1 MGTATAEPAISFTKQ
16 WADKHT
22 VVRSFSIRDADGNV
36 VFDSSS
42 LLDRE
47 AHARGTYNDGRSR
60 DKGVEPEGV
69 ALPDIGG
76 RTFAFIGLER
86 PNKSAVVVFDVTSP
100 QDVSFVDMIVTDGDR
115 APQGRATYHH
125 RGNFYLAIANET
137 AHRPRPDGTC
147 RSCRERRAR
156 RGCQDFCVRGL
167 P

>member
-60 DKGVEPEGV
+60 ELKDKNYFSQVSIAFGAVTWPHAQDIAPETLLAGMKLV
-69 ALPDIGG
+69 GQ
-76 RTFAFIGLER
+76 
-86 PNKSAVVVFDVTSP
+86 
-100 QDVSFVDMIVTDGDR
+100 QD
-115 APQGRATYHH
+115 
-125 RGNFYLAIANET
+125 T
-137 AHRPRPDGTC
+137 A
-147 RSCRERRAR
+147 A
-156 RGCQDFCVRGL
+156 QDA
-167 P
+167 